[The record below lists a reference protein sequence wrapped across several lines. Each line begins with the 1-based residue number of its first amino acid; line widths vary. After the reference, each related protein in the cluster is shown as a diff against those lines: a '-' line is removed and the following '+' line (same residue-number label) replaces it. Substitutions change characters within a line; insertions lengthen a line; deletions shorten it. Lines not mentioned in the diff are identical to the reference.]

1 MISRYKIEEIE
12 KIWSDDNK
20 FKKWFEVELA
30 VLSAR
35 EELGQIPTGTAK
47 SLEGIEVST
56 DRIKE
61 IEKKTRHDVVAFIT
75 AVGEKGGD
83 SVRFFHQGLTSSD
96 IGDTSFSLQIKE
108 CSFIIRNELEKVL
121 ELLKEKALECKGI
134 PIMGRT
140 HGIHGEPT
148 SLGLKFLSWY
158 SEMKRAEKRFN
169 TASKETEYGKISGAM
184 GNFAHLDPEVEE
196 LALKKLDLKPE
207 PISTQIVPRD
217 RYAEYIFAIA
227 TIGTTMEHIAHEIRH
242 LQRTEI
248 RELEEP
254 FKSGQKGSSAM
265 PHKRNPILCERL
277 SGMSR
282 LLRSY
287 LITAME
293 NIILWNER
301 DISHSSTERIFFPDA
316 ITLTVYMLRKLAFV
330 IKDIN
335 IYRDN
340 IEKNIWLTNGL
351 VFSQKVLIC
360 LLDKGAKR
368 DEAYNIV
375 QEKAM
380 EVWQKGGSFKAK
392 IETDDRVKKFLDK
405 EELKNLFDPKS
416 YLKNEEKIFKRVLS

>member
-1 MISRYKIEEIE
+1 MIPRYSIEEID

-20 FKKWFEVELA
+20 FKTWFKVELA

-35 EELGQIPTGTAK
+35 EALGQIPKGTAK
-47 SLEGIEVST
+47 SLEGIKVSSE
-56 DRIKE
+56 RIKE
-61 IEKKTRHDVVAFIT
+61 IEKKTRHDVVSFIN

-83 SVRFFHQGLTSSD
+83 STRFFHQGLTSSD
-96 IGDTSFSLQIKE
+96 IVDTSFALQVKE
-108 CSFIIRNELEKVL
+108 CSAIIKKELRNILEI
-121 ELLKEKALECKGI
+121 LKEKALEYKGI
-134 PIMGRT
+134 PVIGRT

-158 SEMKRAEKRFN
+158 SEAKRATRRFE

-196 LALKKLDLKPE
+196 MALKKLKLKSE
-207 PISTQIVPRD
+207 PVSTQIVPRD
-217 RYAEYIFAIA
+217 RYAEYIFALA
-227 TIGTTMEHIAHEIRH
+227 TIGSTIEHIAHEIRH
-242 LQRTEI
+242 MQRTEI

-254 FKSGQKGSSAM
+254 FKKGQKGSSAM

-301 DISHSSTERIFFPDA
+301 DISHSSTERIYFPDA

-330 IKDIN
+330 VKDIN
-335 IYRDN
+335 VYKDN
-340 IEKNIWLTNGL
+340 IEKNLWYTRGL
-351 VFSQKVLIC
+351 IFSQRVLIT
-360 LLDKGAKR
+360 LLDKGVKR

-375 QEKAM
+375 QENAM
-380 EVWQKGGSFKAK
+380 EVWQKGGNFKEK
-392 IETDDRVKKFLDK
+392 IENDKRAKKYINKK
-405 EELKNLFDPKS
+405 ELEGLFDPKN
-416 YLKNEEKIFKRVLS
+416 YLKNEEKIFKRVLE